1 MKEKEDFM
9 PEHYPAHSTPHTPH
23 QSELTAT
30 NISYSVGEKQ
40 ILDDVSVGF
49 RAGQVSMIIGPN
61 GSGKT
66 TLLKALTGE
75 LAKTTGEVH
84 YGNERLTR
92 ATAKNLARV
101 RAVVSQQS
109 EIAFPLTVEE
119 VMMMGRYPHFAAT
132 PTAKDKRICADILE
146 RMDLSAFANRN
157 YLTLSGGERQRVQF
171 SRALAQISGV
181 ENAYLL
187 LDEPTSYLDLKYQH
201 EFLSIAREQANAG
214 SVVIAVMHDLTLAAQ
229 YGDYC
234 VAMDDGKIVA
244 EGAPVAVI
252 TSKLLSDVYGV
263 NSTSLSTPELSYPIF
278 ITSAIRS

>member
-1 MKEKEDFM
+1 MRENHLSPF
-9 PEHYPAHSTPHTPH
+9 TPQNPH

-30 NISYSVGEKQ
+30 NVSYSVGEKQ

-49 RAGQVSMIIGPN
+49 RAGQVAMIIGPN

-84 YGNERLTR
+84 YGSERLTR

-119 VMMMGRYPHFAAT
+119 VVMMGRYPHFATT
-132 PTAKDKRICADILE
+132 PTAKDKRICTDILE

-171 SRALAQISGV
+171 SRALAQISGI
-181 ENAYLL
+181 EKTYLL

-201 EFLSIAREQANAG
+201 EFLSIARERANAG

-234 VAMDDGKIVA
+234 VAMNGGKIVA
-244 EGAPVAVI
+244 EGVPSFVL
-252 TSKLLSDVYGV
+252 TSTLLREVYEVQGV
-263 NSTSLSTPELSYPIF
+263 MLNQTELKYPIF
-278 ITSAIRS
+278 VTSPIR

>member
-1 MKEKEDFM
+1 MREN
-9 PEHYPAHSTPHTPH
+9 HSLQSISPNPH
-23 QSELTAT
+23 QAELTAT
-30 NISYSVGEKQ
+30 NVSYSVGEKQ

-75 LAKTTGEVH
+75 LAKTAGEV
-84 YGNERLTR
+84 YYCGERLTR
-92 ATAKNLARV
+92 ASAKNLARV

-119 VMMMGRYPHFAAT
+119 VVMMGRYPHFAAT

-181 ENAYLL
+181 EKTYLL

-201 EFLSIAREQANAG
+201 EFLSIAREQANKG

-234 VAMDDGKIVA
+234 VAMNGGKIVA
-244 EGAPVAVI
+244 KGAPAAVI
-252 TSKLLSDVYGV
+252 TSKLLSEVYGV
-263 NSTSLSTPELSYPIF
+263 SSTSLSAPELSYPIF
-278 ITSAIRS
+278 VTSAINTGEI